1 MAGFS
6 NISGRTTM
14 PVTTHLIII
23 NVLMLLVTR
32 ILDARGLA
40 DLNTYLGLHY
50 YDSPL
55 CHLWQYVTYMFMH
68 ADFGHLFSNMFTLFM
83 FGRLLEQVWG
93 SGRFTVYYLVTGIG
107 AAITQQVAWRFG
119 VVDTELT
126 RLQTL
131 DPSLTYPGLLA
142 QAPHY
147 FDPLVTIGASGSVFG
162 ILLAFGML
170 FPNMMVFLLI
180 PPMPLKVKWL
190 VIGYGLFEF
199 FAGIMPSGDGV
210 AHFAHL
216 GGMLFGLLLI
226 LWWRKEV
233 RADF

>member
-40 DLNTYLGLHY
+40 DLNAYLGLHY

-107 AAITQQVAWRFG
+107 AAVTQQVAWRYG
-119 VVDTELT
+119 LVESELT
-126 RLQTL
+126 RLQGADAT
-131 DPSLTYPGLLA
+131 LTYSELLA

-170 FPNMMVFLLI
+170 FPNAMVFLLI

-190 VIGYGLFEF
+190 VIGYGIFEL
-199 FAGIMPSGDGV
+199 FAGVASSGDGV

-216 GGMLFGLLLI
+216 GGMLFGLLLV
-226 LWWRKEV
+226 LWWRKKAK
-233 RADF
+233 ADF

>member
-1 MAGFS
+1 
-6 NISGRTTM
+6 M

-23 NVLMLLVTR
+23 NVLSLLLSK
-32 ILDARGLA
+32 ILEARGVVN
-40 DLNTYLGLHY
+40 LNTWLGLHY

-55 CHLWQYVTYMFMH
+55 CHFWQYVSYMFMH
-68 ADFGHLFSNMFTLFM
+68 ADFTHLFSNMFTLYM

-119 VVDTELT
+119 VVSSELT
-126 RLQTL
+126 QLQNL
-131 DPSLTYPGLLA
+131 DSSLSYAELLA

-147 FDPLVTIGASGSVFG
+147 FDPLVTIGASGAVFG
-162 ILLAFGML
+162 ILLAFGVL
-170 FPNMMVFLLI
+170 FPNMQVFLLF
-180 PPMPLKVKWL
+180 PPLPLKVKWL
-190 VIGYGLFEF
+190 VIGYGAFELL
-199 FAGIMPSGDGV
+199 AGISAAGDGV

-226 LWWRKEV
+226 LWWRKE
-233 RADF
+233 AKANF

>member
-1 MAGFS
+1 
-6 NISGRTTM
+6 M

-23 NVLMLLVTR
+23 NVLMLLVTK
-32 ILDARGLA
+32 ILDMRGIA
-40 DLNTYLGLHY
+40 DLNAWLGLHY

-55 CHLWQYVTYMFMH
+55 CHLWQYVTYIFMH

-119 VVDTELT
+119 VVDSELT
-126 RLQTL
+126 HLQTL
-131 DPSLTYPGLLA
+131 DPSLTYSGLLA

-199 FAGIMPSGDGV
+199 FAGISSSGDGV

-226 LWWRKEV
+226 LWWRKEA

>member
-1 MAGFS
+1 
-6 NISGRTTM
+6 M

-23 NVLMLLVTR
+23 NVLMLLITR
-32 ILDARGLA
+32 ILDTRGLA

-107 AAITQQVAWRFG
+107 AAITQQAAWRFG
-119 VVDTELT
+119 VVDSELARMQGVEAT
-126 RLQTL
+126 
-131 DPSLTYPGLLA
+131 LTYGELMA

-170 FPNMMVFLLI
+170 FPNAMVFLLI

-190 VIGYGLFEF
+190 VIGYGIFEL
-199 FAGIMPSGDGV
+199 FAGVASSGDGV

-226 LWWRKEV
+226 LWWRKKAK
-233 RADF
+233 ADF